1 MKVLITPRS
10 YASTSDK
17 PTKIIE
23 NKGYEIIRNNK
34 DRPIQKNEML
44 NFIKDVDGIIIGI
57 DKFDSD
63 IIDQANNLKVISK
76 YGTGLD
82 NIDVDYAHKKG
93 ITVTKTPTAN
103 IDAVA
108 DLTIGL
114 MIAIARR
121 IPEADKKLRND
132 QWEKIIGNSVW
143 KKQLGI
149 IGLGKI
155 GKQVVKR
162 AQGFNMNIKVFD
174 VNIDKP
180 FAEKHD
186 IEYVKLDEI
195 LSESDFITIHTPL
208 NNGTKDLIKKEE
220 LEKMKNSSYLLN
232 VSRGGI
238 VNENDLYEALKNDV
252 IAGAALDAF
261 VNEPPKENNFKK
273 LDNIIMTPHIG
284 GYTNEA
290 IENMGVQAAQNL
302 INVLEG
308 REPNY
313 KVNKKDKF
321 EGE

>member
-17 PTKIIE
+17 PIKMIKD
-23 NKGYEIIRNNK
+23 KGYEIIRNNK
-34 DRPIQKNEML
+34 DKPINKNEML
-44 NFIKDVDGIIIGI
+44 NLIEDIDGIIIGI

-63 IIDQANNLKVISK
+63 IIDKANNLKVISK

-82 NIDVDYAHKKG
+82 NIDVNYAHKKD
-93 ITVTKTPTAN
+93 IIVTKTPTAN

-114 MIAIARR
+114 MIAVARR
-121 IPEADKKLRND
+121 IPEADKKLRKD

-143 KKQLGI
+143 KKNLGI

-162 AQGFNMNIKVFD
+162 AKGFKMDIKVFD
-174 VNIDKP
+174 LNKDED
-180 FAEKHD
+180 FAEKYN
-186 IEYVKLDEI
+186 IEYVNLDEI

-208 NNGTKDLIKKEE
+208 NNGTRDLIQMEE

-238 VNENDLYEALKNDV
+238 VNEDDLYEALKNDV

-261 VNEPPKENNFKK
+261 VNEPPKDNNFKE

-284 GYTNEA
+284 GYTDEA

-302 INVLEG
+302 IKVLEG

-313 KVNKKDKF
+313 KVNKIR
-321 EGE
+321 